1 MSKITEINIQYA
13 HERELLLKQYK
24 RKAIDKRLY
33 DKFLQQLNLS
43 EQMDIMDEFLEGEE

>member
-13 HERELLLKQYK
+13 HERELLLKQ
-24 RKAIDKRLY
+24 
-33 DKFLQQLNLS
+33 LNLS